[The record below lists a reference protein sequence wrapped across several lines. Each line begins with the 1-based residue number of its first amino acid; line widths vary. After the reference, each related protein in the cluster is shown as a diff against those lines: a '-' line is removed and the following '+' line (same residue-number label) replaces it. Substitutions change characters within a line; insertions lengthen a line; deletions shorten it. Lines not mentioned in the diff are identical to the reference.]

1 LPGGIFSSK
10 IETSYAQDTCSKFSF
25 DPHQSDSQAE
35 TQQMQSYN
43 IHHVRL
49 PLLHANRKELR
60 EVYLECDETY
70 ASELPSIRKCH
81 AIQLFNRA
89 TLRKEVTDIIFC

>member
-1 LPGGIFSSK
+1 MLKICAPSSALIHINQTPRQK
-10 IETSYAQDTCSKFSF
+10 
-25 DPHQSDSQAE
+25 

-43 IHHVRL
+43 IHHARL
-49 PLLHANRKELR
+49 PLMHANRKELR

-81 AIQLFNRA
+81 AIQLFNGA